1 MIAIS
6 VIAII
11 AACLT
16 KCIKHCICVW
26 LEIPV
31 LFIISITLIVFGA
44 ILTVPANGGAVFVEK
59 NCQLAAAGKLDDM
72 DGNVRKV
79 FEPISDFD
87 NQFQKGVNM
96 QMCTPFCKCPGSPT
110 DAHYKEYQ
118 AIPKETYQKYDRY
131 FSAADIPPYTSGDI
145 QAYLDNAK
153 KVL

>member
-87 NQFQKGVNM
+87 NQF
-96 QMCTPFCKCPGSPT
+96 
-110 DAHYKEYQ
+110 
-118 AIPKETYQKYDRY
+118 
-131 FSAADIPPYTSGDI
+131 
-145 QAYLDNAK
+145 
-153 KVL
+153 